1 MDAIE
6 LFLKRR
12 SVRKFN
18 ADPVPEDL
26 IQQLLRAAMA
36 APSAVNNRPWEFVV
50 VNEPSA
56 LQSLKRQLPLGQ
68 YNAPLAVVVIGN
80 PRNSFGE
87 RFWIQDCSAAMENLL
102 LAAVNLGLGGVWI
115 GIHPIATLVKRV
127 RSELGIPEQ
136 AIPLGIALIGY
147 PAERKKPRDQYDA
160 KRIHWQH
167 Y

>member
-68 YNAPLAVVVIGN
+68 YNAPLGVVVIGN
-80 PRNSFGE
+80 PRNSVGE
-87 RFWIQDCSAAMENLL
+87 RFWIQDCSAAMENL
-102 LAAVNLGLGGVWI
+102 
-115 GIHPIATLVKRV
+115 HPIATLVKRV